1 MKCGKILYGAACFML
16 GAALF
21 GGGAAYAAGV
31 MAERSTNTVYVDGQQ
46 VELEAYLINGANYV
60 KLRDVGQTVG
70 FNVYWNGTVQI
81 QSDAPYT
88 GEAPATIPAT
98 TPAPQEQAAPTMS
111 AAPDVSA
118 SANPA
123 IFTGSYTREA
133 YNAIRQ
139 TVSTRADSA
148 PVAMSDGTWD
158 AMQEVIAAIGEW
170 PAYHL
175 KMAGGKAHFTAQYSD
190 SYQAAADYCKPFI
203 DSLAGKSDADK
214 VKQIAFYVCD
224 HLTYDANTL
233 ASPRTVLTTD
243 AVSKGNCMSYAH
255 NFMFLCNMADFPCVF
270 VHSDTH
276 QWNEVF
282 IGGRWWSVD
291 ISATDAGDEPT
302 IRPYQTILWEQAEMQ
317 GNTYRQANPVLT
329 MFAEEILVPGSTK

>member
-81 QSDAPYT
+81 QSAAPYT
-88 GEAPATIPAT
+88 GEAPAT
-98 TPAPQEQAAPTMS
+98 TPTPQEQTAPTMS

-118 SANPA
+118 SANPS

-175 KMAGGKAHFTAQYSD
+175 KMAGGMAHFTVQYSD
-190 SYQAAADYCKPFI
+190 TYQAAADYCKPFI
-203 DSLAGKSDADK
+203 DSLAGKNDTDK
-214 VKQIAFYVCD
+214 VKAIAFYVCD
-224 HLTYDANTL
+224 RLTYATNAFSGPNT
-233 ASPRTVLTTD
+233 ALTSD
-243 AVSKGNCMSYAH
+243 AVSRGNCMSYAH
-255 NFMFLCNMADFPCVF
+255 NFMFLCNMADIPCVF
-270 VHSDTH
+270 VHSADH
-276 QWNEVF
+276 QWNEVYV
-282 IGGRWWSVD
+282 GGEWRSVD
-291 ISATDAGDEPT
+291 LTGTDVGYDSAKPERATVFFTKQD
-302 IRPYQTILWEQAEMQ
+302 MQ
-317 GNTYRQANPVLT
+317 GASYQQAQPMLT
-329 MFAEEILVPGSTK
+329 MIAKEVLVPGSTK

>member
-1 MKCGKILYGAACFML
+1 MKCGKILSGAACFML

-88 GEAPATIPAT
+88 GEAPATAPAQQEQT
-98 TPAPQEQAAPTMS
+98 APAPDE
-111 AAPDVSA
+111 SA

-123 IFTGSYTREA
+123 IFAGSYTREA
-133 YNAIRQ
+133 YNALRQ
-139 TVSTRADSA
+139 TVSTRTDSSL
-148 PVAMSDGTWD
+148 VAMSDGTWD
-158 AMQEVIAAIGEW
+158 AMQEVIAAIGNW

-175 KMAGGKAHFTAQYSD
+175 KAKDGKAYFTARRPD
-190 SYQAAADYCKPFI
+190 SYQAAARYCQSFI
-203 DSLAGKSDADK
+203 DGLAGKSDADK
-214 VKQIAFYVCD
+214 VREIAFFICD
-224 HLTYDANTL
+224 RLTYDAT
-233 ASPRTVLTTD
+233 AFSTPRTVLVSD
-243 AVSKGNCMSYAH
+243 AVSAGNCMAYAH
-255 NFMFLCNMADFPCVF
+255 NFLFLCNMAEIPCVL

-276 QWNEVF
+276 QWNEVYVS
-282 IGGRWWSVD
+282 GRWWSVD
-291 ISATDAGDEPT
+291 VSATDAGNEPA
-302 IRPYQTILWEQAEMQ
+302 IRPYQTILWEQSDVQ
-317 GNTYRQANPVLT
+317 GADYRQASPTLAA
-329 MFAEEILVPGSTK
+329 FAKEILVPGSTK

>member
-16 GAALF
+16 GAVMF
-21 GGGAAYAAGV
+21 GGGAVYAAGV
-31 MAERSTNTVYVDGQQ
+31 MAERSTNAVYVDGQK
-46 VELEAYLINGANYV
+46 VELEAYLINGNNYV
-60 KLRDVGQTVG
+60 KLRDVGQAVG

-88 GEAPATIPAT
+88 GEAPTTIPAT
-98 TPAPQEQAAPTMS
+98 TPAPQEQTAPTTS
-111 AAPDVSA
+111 AAPDGSA

-139 TVSTRADSA
+139 TVNTRTDSA
-148 PVAMSDGTWD
+148 PVVMSDSTWD

-175 KMAGGKAHFTAQYSD
+175 KMAGGKAYFTAQYSD
-190 SYQAAADYCKPFI
+190 SYQAAANYCKPFI
-203 DSLAGKSDADK
+203 DGLAGKSDTDK
-214 VKQIAFYVCD
+214 ARAIALYVCD
-224 HLTYDANTL
+224 RLTYDANTL

-255 NFMFLCNMADFPCVF
+255 NFMFLCDMADIPCVF
-270 VHSDTH
+270 VHSATH

-282 IGGRWWSVD
+282 VGGEWRSVD
-291 ISATDAGDEPT
+291 LTGTDVGYDSAKPERATVFFTKQD
-302 IRPYQTILWEQAEMQ
+302 MQ
-317 GNTYRQANPVLT
+317 GATYQQAQPMLT
-329 MFAEEILVPGSTK
+329 MFAKEILVPGSTK